1 MEEDV
6 KEKLTKAVLKSVIF
20 DGWSNQL
27 INSACIE
34 LDLDYNIVETLFPRG
49 IIDIAVDLSL
59 IHI

>member
-6 KEKLTKAVLKSVIF
+6 KKKLTKAVLKSVIF

-34 LDLDYNIVETLFPRG
+34 LDLDYNI
-49 IIDIAVDLSL
+49 A
-59 IHI
+59 